1 MMISNFFRYCA
12 DKMPG
17 HKKSQHKKKHKLSE
31 STSPREEG
39 DVSDLRVETS
49 NSQEKDSPENSNGQS
64 VNHAASSDEADAFA
78 SANST
83 PRHPSGPVSR
93 EGSISP
99 RSMSP
104 RIAGFVNFCCC

>member
-1 MMISNFFRYCA
+1 
-12 DKMPG
+12 MPG
-17 HKKSQHKKKHKLSE
+17 HKKSHHKKKHHVNESASPHSE
-31 STSPREEG
+31 EA

-49 NSQEKDSPENSNGQS
+49 SSQEKDSSSEKNNGQS
-64 VNHAASSDEADAFA
+64 VSHAASSDEADAFA

-93 EGSISP
+93 EGSLSP

-104 RIAGFVNFCCC
+104 RVAGL